1 MIRKLLKVSIPA
13 AVGVLAARQW
23 PEIKRYAALKRMS
36 RGQGHPENVPMRG
49 TQAYPKH
56 PGEATQDGTGDFDS
70 ASRGG
75 PAKAP

>member
-1 MIRKLLKVSIPA
+1 MIRKLLKISIPA
-13 AVGVLAARQW
+13 ALGVLAARQW
-23 PEIKRYAALKRMS
+23 PEIRRYVALKQMS

-56 PGEATQDGTGDFDS
+56 AGDGAQDGTGDFDS

>member
-23 PEIKRYAALKRMS
+23 PEIRRYVALKQMS

-49 TQAYPKH
+49 TQAYPKNA
-56 PGEATQDGTGDFDS
+56 GDGAQDGTGDFDS

-75 PAKAP
+75 PAKAR

>member
-13 AVGVLAARQW
+13 AVGVLAVRQW
-23 PEIKRYAALKRMS
+23 PEIRRYLALNRMS
-36 RGQGHPENVPMRG
+36 HGQGHPETVPMRG

-56 PGEATQDGTGDFDS
+56 AGEGAQDGTGDFDS

-75 PAKAP
+75 PANAS